1 MQINNLVK
9 KLAAEQGLDLC
20 RVTDNAKLN
29 QQEKIL
35 KKRSGGQYWP
45 QPLTNQ
51 NIEELT
57 DPALHFPDLK
67 SIIVAA
73 VSYNKNG
80 SSSFLSNYITV
91 EDYHI
96 YLENKLEKLAVELQ
110 KKLNRKFN
118 YKIFVDNAPF
128 LEKAL
133 AQKAGVGFIGKN
145 TLLINP
151 KLGSNLFLG
160 EIFTDLEIEIDQP
173 LELDCGACRLC
184 IDNCQVNALKEE
196 YLLAAE
202 DCTAYLTQKKGMLSK
217 AEIEKIGHH
226 IWGCD
231 DCKSVCPYN
240 QKAEKSKAERLKIFK
255 RDLEYF
261 IHLERKE
268 IPEELENTALVWRG
282 SRILIRNAMLAA
294 ADLKEV
300 KYFNLIREKLDDN
313 SPVIRYYAA
322 FSLLKIDFDKAK
334 LIIKKQITQEN
345 NKEYKN
351 KIKDLL
357 EAEEENHGHQIE

>member
-9 KLAAEQGLDLC
+9 NCAAELDIDLC
-20 RVTDNAKLN
+20 RITDNRELKDEKKLL
-29 QQEKIL
+29 E
-35 KKRSGGQYWP
+35 KRSKSKYWP
-45 QPLTNQ
+45 QPFANQ

-57 DPALHFPDLK
+57 KPALHFPNLK

-80 SSSFLSNYITV
+80 TNPFLSNYVTV
-91 EDYHI
+91 EDYHL
-96 YLENKLEKLAVELQ
+96 YLENKLEKLAAELQ
-110 KKLNRKFN
+110 KKLNKNFN
-118 YKIFVDNAPF
+118 YKIFVDDAPF

-151 KLGSNLFLG
+151 ELGSNLFLG
-160 EIFTDLEIEIDQP
+160 EIFTDLEIEKDQP
-173 LELDCGACRLC
+173 LDLDCGACRIC
-184 IDNCQVNALKEE
+184 IDNCQVNALKAE

-202 DCTAYLTQKKGMLSK
+202 ECTAYLTQKKGILSEL
-217 AEIEKIGHH
+217 EIKKIGHH

-231 DCKSVCPYN
+231 DCKDVCPYN
-240 QKAEKSKAERLKIFK
+240 QKAAKSKAAELKIFDK
-255 RDLEYF
+255 ELDYF
-261 IHLERKE
+261 LNLERKK
-268 IPEELENTALVWRG
+268 IPAELDNTAITWRG

-294 ADLKEV
+294 ADFKKI
-300 KYFNLIREKLDDN
+300 KYFNLVKKKLKDN

-322 FSLLKIDFDKAK
+322 FSLLKIDYKKARP
-334 LIIKKQITQEN
+334 IIEKQIAQEN

-351 KIKDLL
+351 KIKDIL
-357 EAEEENHGHQIE
+357 AAKEENDGY